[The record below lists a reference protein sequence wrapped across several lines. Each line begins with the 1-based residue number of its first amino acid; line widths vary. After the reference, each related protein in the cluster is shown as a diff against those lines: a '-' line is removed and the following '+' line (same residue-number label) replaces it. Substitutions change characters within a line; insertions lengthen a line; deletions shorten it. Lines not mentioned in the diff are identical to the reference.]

1 MLKIRKMVLGFIL
14 TCTIFCVHPVYFSSL
29 SCATLL
35 NMDFKRRCK
44 ELSKYLYCLC
54 HKCPLHFSM
63 SDIHPKKVL
72 AVELFFIHLYISVV
86 LKGLDRA
93 ESSDIH
99 GFVAH
104 AWDVKCPSIRK
115 MGASLWIS
123 DVIFFHPIP
132 SSSCSTCGQFV
143 RNSEMPPATLNFLE
157 TKITWKDCY
166 LKWKKCQQIRSPV
179 LKG

>member
-1 MLKIRKMVLGFIL
+1 
-14 TCTIFCVHPVYFSSL
+14 
-29 SCATLL
+29 
-35 NMDFKRRCK
+35 MDFKRRCK

-63 SDIHPKKVL
+63 SDIHPKKFS
-72 AVELFFIHLYISVV
+72 ELFFIHLYISVV

-123 DVIFFHPIP
+123 DVIFF
-132 SSSCSTCGQFV
+132 SSYPFFFMLHLWAVCQKLRNAPGYFEFSRNQNNLERLLPQMKEMSTNKKSNTQRV
-143 RNSEMPPATLNFLE
+143 RS
-157 TKITWKDCY
+157 
-166 LKWKKCQQIRSPV
+166 
-179 LKG
+179 

>member
-1 MLKIRKMVLGFIL
+1 MYNILCTPCILLLAFMCHTIEYGLQKKMQRTVKIPLL
-14 TCTIFCVHPVYFSSL
+14 PL
-29 SCATLL
+29 SQVSIT
-35 NMDFKRRCK
+35 F
-44 ELSKYLYCLC
+44 LYVRY
-54 HKCPLHFSM
+54 S
-63 SDIHPKKVL
+63 PKKVL
-72 AVELFFIHLYISVV
+72 PVKLFFIHLYISVV

-143 RNSEMPPATLNFLE
+143 RNSEMPLATLNFLE

>member
-1 MLKIRKMVLGFIL
+1 MLKIRKMVLFLVQYFVYTLYTSSRFHVPHYWIWTSKEDAKNCQNTSTASVTSVHYISL
-14 TCTIFCVHPVYFSSL
+14 CQIF
-29 SCATLL
+29 T
-35 NMDFKRRCK
+35 
-44 ELSKYLYCLC
+44 
-54 HKCPLHFSM
+54 
-63 SDIHPKKVL
+63 KKVL

-143 RNSEMPPATLNFLE
+143 RNSEMPLATLNFLE

-166 LKWKKCQQIRSPV
+166 LKWKKCQQIRSPI

>member
-1 MLKIRKMVLGFIL
+1 MNVAPTDVRREDDAKEEVCQNTTTAVTSVHYTSLWMSNM
-14 TCTIFCVHPVYFSSL
+14 VHPV
-29 SCATLL
+29 AHT
-35 NMDFKRRCK
+35 
-44 ELSKYLYCLC
+44 E
-54 HKCPLHFSM
+54 
-63 SDIHPKKVL
+63 KKVL
-72 AVELFFIHLYISVV
+72 IPDTYVVVVV
-86 LKGLDRA
+86 LSFYGLLTWPSLCCLHRRPRA

-143 RNSEMPPATLNFLE
+143 RNSEMPLATLNFLE

-166 LKWKKCQQIRSPV
+166 LKWKKCQQIRSPI

>member
-1 MLKIRKMVLGFIL
+1 MYNISYTPCILLFAFMCHTIEYGLQKKMQRTVKIPLL
-14 TCTIFCVHPVYFSSL
+14 PL
-29 SCATLL
+29 SQVSIT
-35 NMDFKRRCK
+35 F
-44 ELSKYLYCLC
+44 LYVRY
-54 HKCPLHFSM
+54 S
-63 SDIHPKKVL
+63 PKKVL

-143 RNSEMPPATLNFLE
+143 RNSEMPLATLNFLE

-166 LKWKKCQQIRSPV
+166 LKWKKCQQIRSPI